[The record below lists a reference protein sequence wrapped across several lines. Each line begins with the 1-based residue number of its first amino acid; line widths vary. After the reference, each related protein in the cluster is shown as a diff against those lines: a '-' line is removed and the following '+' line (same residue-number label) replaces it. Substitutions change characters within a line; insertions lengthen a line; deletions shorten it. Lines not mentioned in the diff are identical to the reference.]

1 MAKPLIS
8 LKGVHKSY
16 NPSDIPVPV
25 LRGVDLDIQKGELVV
40 VMGPSGCGKTTLL
53 NIIAGID
60 TADKG
65 LVMADGKDLGSLD
78 RRGLTQYRKYAVG
91 YIFQFYNLIPTLT
104 ALENVEL
111 ALQIKGDRDLKKARQ
126 WLARL
131 GLEDKAGRFPS
142 QLSGGEQQRVA
153 IARALVKSPKLV
165 VGDEPTGN
173 LDGSTAKDILA
184 LIKKMNG
191 ETGTTFVL
199 ATHDRAYER
208 IASRVVHIKQGRLA

>member
-8 LKGVHKSY
+8 LKGVSKSY
-16 NPSDIPVPV
+16 HPSDVPVPV
-25 LRGVDLDIQKGELVV
+25 LKGVDLDIQKGELLV

-60 TADKG
+60 TADG
-65 LVMADGKDLGSLD
+65 GQVLVEGRDLARLD
-78 RRGLTQYRKYAVG
+78 RRGLTNYRKSSVG

-111 ALQIKGDRDLKKARQ
+111 ALQIKGDKDLKKARD
-126 WLARL
+126 WLAKL
-131 GLEDKAGRFPS
+131 GLEDKADRFPS

-153 IARALVKSPKLV
+153 IARALVKSPKIV

-173 LDGSTAKDILA
+173 LDEATARDILRI
-184 LIKKMNG
+184 IKKMNK

-199 ATHDRAYER
+199 ATHDRIYEK
-208 IASRVVHIKQGRLA
+208 IASRVVRIKQGKLV

>member
-8 LKGVHKSY
+8 LKGVSKSY
-16 NPSDIPVPV
+16 NPSDIPVLV
-25 LRGVDLDIQKGELVV
+25 LTCVDLDIQKGELIV

-65 LVMADGKDLGSLD
+65 QVLVEGRDLARLD
-78 RRGLTQYRKYAVG
+78 RRGLTNYRKSSVG

-111 ALQIKGDRDLKKARQ
+111 ALQIKGDKDLKKARD

-131 GLEDKAGRFPS
+131 GLDDKADRFPS

-153 IARALVKSPKLV
+153 IARALVKSPKIV

-173 LDGSTAKDILA
+173 LDEATAKDILT
-184 LIKKMNG
+184 LIKKMNR

-199 ATHDRAYER
+199 ATHDKTYEK
-208 IASRVVHIKQGRLA
+208 IASRVVRIKQGTLV